1 MKTLKTELIACFDQL
16 DTYVHLS
23 FLEMQRDC
31 RKGTIHA
38 LRVALK
44 RFRALLQMLDAL
56 DPHFA
61 GKPAIK
67 KLKPLFEEAG
77 KLRALQI
84 LDAILHAQEEKLQMD
99 HVHSAKIRQRIG
111 AQQRFFDEFIHSYSI
126 ADIREASLQARSHL
140 LHLGLRALRSGLR
153 GYFRDLLQDISRLSR
168 EGLSSKKR
176 LHDLR
181 KNIKKVHY
189 NLLVILE
196 TNPSLSLP
204 AEPVQALENAQN
216 LLGKWHDQHLA
227 FREAKDMSD
236 APKLLLRQLR
246 QEERLCLQE
255 VRIALVQLPPQV
267 ECLLQEAEHMLAPKP
282 TAC

>member
-1 MKTLKTELIACFDQL
+1 METHQQAQATLFIVQAHQRLALFSTGIIGPHLHL
-16 DTYVHLS
+16 DTPYQGLA
-23 FLEMQRDC
+23 LTDA
-31 RKGTIHA
+31 A
-38 LRVALK
+38 LRERL
-44 RFRALLQMLDAL
+44 M
-56 DPHFA
+56 
-61 GKPAIK
+61 
-67 KLKPLFEEAG
+67 
-77 KLRALQI
+77 
-84 LDAILHAQEEKLQMD
+84 
-99 HVHSAKIRQRIG
+99 
-111 AQQRFFDEFIHSYSI
+111 
-126 ADIREASLQARSHL
+126 EASLQARSHL

-153 GYFRDLLQDISRLSR
+153 MYFRDLLQDISRLSR

-246 QEERLCLQE
+246 QEERICLQE

>member
-44 RFRALLQMLDAL
+44 RLRALLQMLDAL

-84 LDAILHAQEEKLQMD
+84 MDGILFAQEENLQLD
-99 HVHSAKIRQRIG
+99 HLQSAKIRERASI
-111 AQQRFFDEFIHSYSI
+111 QQRVFDEFLQSFSF
-126 ADIREASLQARSHL
+126 AEIREASLQARSHL

-153 GYFRDLLQDISRLSR
+153 SYFSNQLREISRLSR
-168 EGLSSKKR
+168 EGLSSKKQ

-181 KNIKKVHY
+181 KNIKKAHY

-196 TNPSLSLP
+196 TNPALSLP
-204 AEPVQALENAQN
+204 AELVQALENAQN
-216 LLGKWHDQHLA
+216 LLGKWHDHHLA
-227 FREAKDMSD
+227 YREAKGMPD
-236 APKLLLRQLR
+236 APKLLHRQLR

-255 VRIALVQLPPQV
+255 VRIALVQLPAQV
-267 ECLLQEAEHMLAPKP
+267 DCLLQEAENILAPKSP
-282 TAC
+282 AC